1 MKISIILP
9 FYNEDKTIK
18 STIECLRNQ
27 TLVANEIIFVDSGSD
42 DNTVKIIN
50 DMAIKHPDLN
60 IKIQKK

>member
-27 TLVANEIIFVDSGSD
+27 TLVANEIIFVDSGSN

-50 DMAIKHPDLN
+50 DMAIK
-60 IKIQKK
+60 